1 MAQQAISIAAAVAA
15 FKAQS
20 QVLEPQR
27 IDVASVMAAL
37 PNLSGDAGE
46 IASLRLAGDAAMAPR
61 IGAMHVADLTTCL
74 SQLLLRHATY
84 AGAAFSSASQ
94 AAEWAAGMG
103 RELAAWIVR
112 PRADYDRAAVQ
123 RLTLAEVD
131 LAWRDA
137 CSSLDPEWA
146 GIRSRSLA
154 MWCQA
159 LQEYAK
165 SPLAADVAA
174 IVRRMRQPAVKAI
187 AQRSVNPERDA
198 RITAAYNAWAA
209 GQTRAESLRAL
220 ADAEPDRFTADD
232 AAAVNNQK
240 KERK

>member
-1 MAQQAISIAAAVAA
+1 MISIRTAVAA
-15 FKAQS
+15 VQAQS
-20 QVLEPQR
+20 QKAIEPQR
-27 IDVASVMAAL
+27 INVQNVMNAL
-37 PNLSGDAGE
+37 PFLTGDPGE
-46 IASLRLAGDAAMAPR
+46 IAGIRLAGDAENAPR
-61 IGAMHVADLTTCL
+61 IGQMHLDDLAKCL
-74 SQLLLRHATY
+74 SQLLLRRATF
-84 AGAAFSSASQ
+84 AGAAFSTPEQ
-94 AAEWAAGMG
+94 AANWAAGMG
-103 RELAAWIVR
+103 REIASWIIR
-112 PRADYDRAAVQ
+112 PRPDYSRNFVQ

-131 LAWRDA
+131 FAWRDA
-137 CSSLDPEWA
+137 CASLDPEWA
-146 GIRSRSLA
+146 GARTRTLA
-154 MWCQA
+154 LWCQA
-159 LQEYAK
+159 LQEYAI

-198 RITAAYNAWAA
+198 RISAAYNAWAA